1 MTTYAT
7 RRRDAVPFPP
17 DPNPHK
23 PRLVA
28 PPGSWDTHFHIYGP
42 PDRFPYA
49 QTRGFTPPAAP
60 IEHWL
65 RISAAIG
72 IERGVLVNP
81 AVHDRDPACA
91 LDAIER
97 AEGRIRGVVR
107 AHADLSESQVERLHR
122 GGIRGVRFPFAKEL
136 GREFDAQLVRTLVPR
151 LERFGWV
158 AQFHIDDDALERHA
172 DDIAAVPLPVVID
185 GMAGVV
191 PSLGLEQP
199 RLRIMLELLRRPNVH
214 LKLMTADREM
224 HAGQR
229 YDDIVAWARAVV
241 AAAPERVM
249 WGSDWPHSYL
259 YDANRVPND
268 GDLIDMLLDFVP
280 DDATRARVLADN
292 PKALWDF

>member
-91 LDAIER
+91 LDAIAR

-136 GREFDAQLVRTLVPR
+136 GREFDAQLMRTLVPR

-199 RLRIMLELLRRPNVH
+199 RLRIMLDLLRRPNVH

-229 YDDIVAWARAVV
+229 YDDIVVWARAVV